1 MTDSLYYVAVYLGSQ
16 QLYFIYIVDSL
27 TKTSKGKKKKKN
39 KRCLNVYIDILLSKL
54 EQCMLAT
61 ATNLTFCNINH

>member
-27 TKTSKGKKKKKN
+27 TKTSKGKKTKQKKN
-39 KRCLNVYIDILLSKL
+39 AV
-54 EQCMLAT
+54 
-61 ATNLTFCNINH
+61 

>member
-27 TKTSKGKKKKKN
+27 TKTSKGKNNKKKN
-39 KRCLNVYIDILLSKL
+39 PLFKCVYRY
-54 EQCMLAT
+54 
-61 ATNLTFCNINH
+61 TFQ

>member
-1 MTDSLYYVAVYLGSQ
+1 MTDSLYVAVYLGSQ

-27 TKTSKGKKKKKN
+27 TKTSKGKTKKQ
-39 KRCLNVYIDILLSKL
+39 KRCLNVYIDILFSKL

-61 ATNLTFCNINH
+61 ATNLIFCNINH

>member
-27 TKTSKGKKKKKN
+27 TKTSKGKKTTKKKN
-39 KRCLNVYIDILLSKL
+39 AV
-54 EQCMLAT
+54 
-61 ATNLTFCNINH
+61 